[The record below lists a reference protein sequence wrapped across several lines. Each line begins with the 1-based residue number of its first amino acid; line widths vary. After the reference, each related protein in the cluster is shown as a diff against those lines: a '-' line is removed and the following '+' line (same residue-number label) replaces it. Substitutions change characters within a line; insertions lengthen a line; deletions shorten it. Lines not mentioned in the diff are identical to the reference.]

1 MVNTV
6 KTPEPIQHLAPPGI
20 WGVHFETVVFFSC
33 FFFFFLSG
41 RAGRFPPPPRNTSP
55 ELWHFQLAGAKK
67 LSRNLGARL

>member
-20 WGVHFETVVFFSC
+20 WGVHFETVGFFFLL
-33 FFFFFLSG
+33 FFFFIWQGGAL
-41 RAGRFPPPPRNTSP
+41 PPPTRNTSP
-55 ELWHFQLAGAKK
+55 EFWHFQLAGAKK